1 MADVRELTHE
11 VTRLAREAGYVV
23 IGFGVLGLQQ
33 ANVRRRE
40 LAERLSTGD
49 LEATVAGLRQQL
61 ADRTA
66 TVDVEATWAEL
77 TRRAQQIDE
86 LVEQLIE
93 VVETSLA
100 PLEEQLPAP
109 ARDAAARAHDQAR
122 VVRSKVRER
131 ITPPAA

>member
-11 VTRLAREAGYVV
+11 ATRLAREAGYVV
-23 IGFGVLGLQQ
+23 IGFWVLGLQQ
-33 ANVRRRE
+33 ANLRRRE
-40 LAERLSTGD
+40 LADRLSTGD
-49 LEATVAGLRQQL
+49 LEATVGSLRQQL
-61 ADRTA
+61 ADLA
-66 TVDVEATWAEL
+66 PSVDVEATLAEL

-93 VVETSLA
+93 MVETSIA

-122 VVRSKVRER
+122 VVRSKVRQR